1 MEDII
6 VKAKLDVKTFFN
18 ISMLIFFQGRRIIFV
33 LAYMILLQFL
43 LFWYSAFDWTS
54 EIIFVGIFFISIYL
68 GVMPLVIYIAA
79 IRRSKVSSGTF
90 LETSVYTFN
99 NEKIEVKGETVA
111 ATNNWKYITK
121 CIEREKY
128 FLLMLSARMF
138 FYYLPKDGFQSPAEI
153 IRFKNLIKEKGIKMK
168 YH

>member
-1 MEDII
+1 MEDIN

-33 LAYMILLQFL
+33 LAYMVLLQFL

-54 EIIFVGIFFISIYL
+54 EIIFVGIFLFFYL

-79 IRRSKVSSGTF
+79 VRRSKVSSTF
-90 LETSVYTFN
+90 LENSVYTFN
-99 NEKIEVKGETVA
+99 EEKVEVKGETVS

-128 FLLMLSARMF
+128 FLLMLSARV
-138 FYYLPKDGFQSPAEI
+138 FYYLPKTGFESPVEI
-153 IRFKNLIKEKGIKMK
+153 ARFKNLVKEKGIKMK